1 MNTTPIYT
9 TAEIREIESLVLSVP
24 NPPPLME
31 KAGLAAAEI
40 AQARLLTGNNHR
52 ILILA
57 GPGNNGGDALVAAR
71 HLHGW
76 GKQVTLV
83 FTGESARLSRDAR
96 QALEQWQSIGEMIHR
111 EIPANGQWDAV
122 IDGLF
127 GIGLNEARPLEERYR
142 QLIGQINH
150 LNLPI
155 LALDIPSGLL
165 SDSGRVSE
173 VAVRAAITVTFIALK
188 PGLLTHDGC
197 DHCGEIIVCNLELD
211 TTTLLSPRNWLLD
224 RASIASRLPPL
235 RQANSHKGTYGRLGI
250 LGGAGGMIGAVLLA
264 GRAALNLGAGRVYLG
279 LLTQEDAPVVDLTQ
293 PELML
298 RPPSG
303 FFEPDFL
310 DALVIGP
317 GLGGEIAACI
327 YLEQALQTSLPLV
340 LDADALN
347 LIACHTE
354 LSNAIKVREAP
365 AILTP
370 HPAEAARLLNTTT
383 VEIQHNRLEAA
394 QTLARQFNC
403 IIVLKGAG
411 SICAFPDGHCH
422 FNTSGNPG
430 LSTAGTGDVLSG
442 FLGALLV
449 QALPPENTL
458 LLAVHLHGAA
468 ADTLLEQQHGP
479 VGMTAS
485 EIIPAARHLLN
496 CWIDQKT
503 SGYRYARFGGQFK
516 PNNQ

>member
-1 MNTTPIYT
+1 MNSTLVCT
-9 TAEIREIESLVLSVP
+9 TAEIREIESLVLSIP

-40 AQARLLTGNNHR
+40 AKTRLLAGNHHR

-57 GPGNNGGDALVAAR
+57 GPGNNGGDALVVAR

-76 GKQVTLV
+76 GKQVTLI
-83 FTGESARLSRDAR
+83 FTGEPERLSQDAR
-96 QALEQWQSIGEMIHR
+96 QALKQWQSTGETIHQD
-111 EIPANGQWDAV
+111 IPDGQWDAV

-127 GIGLNEARPLEERYR
+127 GIGLNETRPPEEKYQ
-142 QLIGQINH
+142 QLINQINQ
-150 LNLPI
+150 LSLPV

-165 SDSGRVSE
+165 SDSGRVLE

-197 DHCGEIIVCNLELD
+197 DYCGEIIVCDLELD
-211 TTTLLSPRNWLLD
+211 TVALIAPHNWLLD
-224 RASIASRLPPL
+224 KASITPRLPPP
-235 RQANSHKGTYGRLGI
+235 RRANSHKGTYGRLGI
-250 LGGAGGMIGAVLLA
+250 LGGASGMIGAALLA

-279 LLTQEDAPVVDLTQ
+279 LLTQEGVPVVDPTQ

-298 RPPSG
+298 RPPSD
-303 FFEPDFL
+303 FFELDFL
-310 DALVIGP
+310 DCLVIGP
-317 GLGGEIAACI
+317 GLGREIAACI

-347 LIACHTE
+347 LIAAYTE
-354 LSNAIKVREAP
+354 LSDSLKVRKAST
-365 AILTP
+365 ILTP
-370 HPAEAARLLNTTT
+370 HPAEAARLLSTST
-383 VEIQHNRLEAA
+383 VKIQHNRLEAA
-394 QTLARQFNC
+394 QTIVRQFNC
-403 IIVLKGAG
+403 AVVLKGAG

-422 FNTSGNPG
+422 FNISGNPG

-449 QALPPENTL
+449 QGLSPKNAL

-468 ADTLLEQQHGP
+468 ADALLEQQHGP

-496 CWIDQKT
+496 CWIDQKN
-503 SGYRYARFGGQFK
+503 SGYRYTRFGGRFK
-516 PNNQ
+516 SNS